1 MFEQWSDL
9 LNIDLPLD
17 EMTNREYL
25 SGDEYSFGLG
35 RNDKTDALEI
45 CTDMW
50 IIYEIPVVGKLI
62 QERKEKV
69 YFWGLN

>member
-25 SGDEYSFGLG
+25 SSDEYSFGLG

-62 QERKEKV
+62 QERKGGV
-69 YFWGLN
+69 F